1 VSGADSGGV
10 VSPVVVPDTLAGER
24 VDRALALL
32 TGWSRSE
39 VRALVDREAVTVDGR
54 VVARSARLE
63 AGSTLAWS
71 GAPVPATLPQ
81 ADPSVPVTVVY
92 EDTDVVVVDKAAGIV
107 VHPGSGHRDGT
118 LVNGLLARYDLA
130 AVGDPERPGIVHRL
144 DRETS
149 GLLVVART
157 PAAYDGLVAALAAH
171 DVERRYDAV
180 VVGAPEAA
188 HGTVDAP
195 IGRSVRN
202 PTRMAVRTGGREA
215 RTHYEVVA
223 RYDEA
228 ARLSVS
234 LETGRTHQN
243 RVHLAAIGHPVLGDT
258 VYGRA
263 DDRIGRPFLHAAEL
277 AFTHPVSGVEIRVH
291 APWPDDLERALAA
304 LGPER

>member
-1 VSGADSGGV
+1 V
-10 VSPVVVPDTLAGER
+10 VSPVLVPETLAGER

-39 VRALVDREAVTVDGR
+39 VRALVDREEVTVDGR

-63 AGSTLAWS
+63 AGSSLAWS
-71 GAPVPATLPQ
+71 GAPVPAALPL
-81 ADPSVPVTVVY
+81 ADPNVVFGVVH
-92 EDTDVVVVDKAAGIV
+92 EDADIVMVDKPAGLV
-107 VHPGSGHRDGT
+107 VHPGAGHRDGT
-118 LVNGLLARYDLA
+118 LVNGLLARYDLGG
-130 AVGDPERPGIVHRL
+130 VGEPERPGIVHRL

-157 PAAYDGLVAALAAH
+157 PAAYDGLVHALGAH
-171 DVERRYDAV
+171 EVERRYDAV
-180 VVGAPEAA
+180 VVGSPEATN
-188 HGTVDAP
+188 GTVDAP

-223 RYDEA
+223 RYEETT
-228 ARLSVS
+228 RLAVS
-234 LETGRTHQN
+234 LETGRTHQI

-263 DDRIGRPFLHAAEL
+263 DDRIDRPFLHAAEL
-277 AFTHPVSGVEIRVH
+277 AFAHPVSGAPVRGH
-291 APWPDDLERALAA
+291 APWPDDLERAHGL
-304 LGPER
+304 LGPRR